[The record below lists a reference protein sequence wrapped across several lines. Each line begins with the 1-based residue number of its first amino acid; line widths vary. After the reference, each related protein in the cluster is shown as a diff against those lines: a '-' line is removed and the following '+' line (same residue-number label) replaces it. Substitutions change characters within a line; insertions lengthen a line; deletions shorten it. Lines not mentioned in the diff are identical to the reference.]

1 MLPRP
6 RHVKAVRA
14 LLRRAPVVAILGPR
28 QSGKTTLAT
37 LVLAGR
43 ATRFD
48 LEDPRQLDLLARDP
62 MLALSRLRG
71 VVVLDE
77 IQRRPELFPVLRVL
91 ADRARTPARFL
102 ILGSATAELMRQSS
116 ESLAGRIAY
125 HELRGLALDEV
136 PPREV
141 TRLWRRG
148 GFPRSLL
155 ARSEAASV
163 GWREDFVRT
172 FLERDIPAFG
182 LRLPSATLFRFWSML
197 AHYHAQIWN
206 GAELARAFGMTENTV
221 RSYLDVLTQTF
232 MVRQLLPWHEN
243 LGKRQVKAPKIYLSD
258 TGILHGLL
266 GIRTNAELERHPK
279 VGASWEGFALEQIV
293 TRLGLRPERCFFWST
308 HQGAELDLF
317 VTVGG
322 RRVGF
327 EIKRTTTPRVSKSMR
342 IAAADLRLDR
352 LYAVYDGEESYPLGE
367 GIHAVPVTRLFDDVH
382 V

>member
-1 MLPRP
+1 M
-6 RHVKAVRA
+6 
-14 LLRRAPVVAILGPR
+14 VAILGPR

-148 GFPRSLL
+148 GFPRSFL

-352 LYAVYDGEESYPLGE
+352 LYAVYDGEESYPLGG